1 MPKLTKKHQKAAAA
15 ADIPGDGFSLL
26 EPGKYIATLSK
37 VEAKTSQA
45 GNPVWNAEFTDITN
59 LDGDT
64 FPGRQWLNLNLP
76 IDTMPDTYR
85 PDDTDE
91 VREKK
96 WAQYQA
102 LSAGR
107 LHGFFEAFGFTVDS
121 DTDEMIGEKALLT
134 IGVGTIQR
142 GPKAGQETNQVNNI
156 EPLPDDFDGEGDGD
170 DDEF

>member
-1 MPKLTKKHQKAAAA
+1 MPKLAKKHQKAAAA
-15 ADIPGDGFSLL
+15 ADIPGGGFTLL
-26 EPGKYIATLSK
+26 EPGKYIARLSK

-45 GNPVWNAEFTDITN
+45 GNPVWNAEFDEITG
-59 LDGDT
+59 LDGESY
-64 FPGRQWLNLNLP
+64 PGRQWLNLNLP

-85 PDDTDE
+85 PDDDE
-91 VREKK
+91 ATRVKK
-96 WAQYQA
+96 WDSYQA

-134 IGVGTIQR
+134 IGIGTIQR
-142 GPKAGQETNQVNNI
+142 GPKAGDETNQVNHI
-156 EPLPDDFDGEGDGD
+156 EPLGDVDASDDDD

>member
-1 MPKLTKKHQKAAAA
+1 MPKLAKKMQKQVGS
-15 ADIPGDGFSLL
+15 ADIPGDGFALL

-37 VEAKTSQA
+37 VEARTSQA
-45 GNPVWNAEFTDITN
+45 GNPVWNAEFTDITS

-64 FPGRQWLNLNLP
+64 VPGRQWLNLNLP
-76 IDTMPDTYR
+76 IDVMPDTYR
-85 PDDTDE
+85 EDDSDD

-107 LHGFFEAFGFTVDS
+107 LHGFFEAFGYSVDS

-142 GPKAGQETNQVNNI
+142 GAKAGQETNQVNNI
-156 EPLPDDFDGEGDGD
+156 EPLPDDIDTDGDGD
-170 DDEF
+170 GDEF